1 MAVLDYDLIFSDAQ
15 AQTSVASHNSTNT
28 VDFQTANVNIGA
40 GTPLY
45 FVFRVNTAFACTLG
59 SGTFSLSLQH
69 SSDGTTWNILAG
81 SALALGYALFTAGKV
96 WSFSLPTVHERY
108 LKVVY
113 VIATAVLTGGKWDSY
128 IALSQPRVPA
138 SSSWT

>member
-28 VDFQTANVNIGA
+28 IDFQTANTNIGA

-45 FVFRVNTAFACTLG
+45 FVFRVNTTFTSSSSA
-59 SGTFSLSLQH
+59 TFSLSLQH
-69 SSDGTTWNILAG
+69 SSDGTTWN
-81 SALALGYALFTAGKV
+81 ALASTATTLGYALFTAGKV

-113 VIATAVLTGGKWDSY
+113 AIGTAVLSAGKWDSY
-128 IALSQPRVPA
+128 IALSQPRVPV
-138 SSSWT
+138 SSSWD